1 MWFLEL
7 VPQRAEKIEGLT
19 FPDVS
24 MSCVTDRLL
33 CLNPCV
39 RHNRRPVAR
48 SLTSRFYLL
57 MKRRNCHQW
66 ELVIWKL
73 PGEFRLEILRSDLQ
87 TSQQHFSPLHWW
99 FNKKKLKDI
108 YFESLLNIYSAE
120 EFVGNISA
128 LRLTEQ
134 TKEKPKT
141 SRRHTSL
148 THSVTEQLSHIFI
161 VKNTYKNHFWDIQKI
176 GA

>member
-48 SLTSRFYLL
+48 SLTSRFYML

-120 EFVGNISA
+120 VCGKHFCSTSDRTNERKTKNQP
-128 LRLTEQ
+128 Q
-134 TKEKPKT
+134 THVT
-141 SRRHTSL
+141 DTQHHRTAL
-148 THSVTEQLSHIFI
+148 THIYCKKYI
-161 VKNTYKNHFWDIQKI
+161 
-176 GA
+176 